1 MKYSPRAIGR
11 ICFALTIGLGFAF
24 IMIGGLLPSQAQS
37 GTPPGLVTA
46 QGRYLVRNGT
56 PFEVR
61 GMNYYPKDYA
71 WDRFWTSYTTA
82 ITQTDTEL
90 DLARALGVNTVRIFL
105 PYALFDGSDQADL
118 YLGYLEDFVDRLRAR
133 DMVAIVTLFD
143 FYASHSSTPYS
154 ATDYVTNTRHISAT
168 VNTLGPT
175 NPTVL
180 AWDIKNELD
189 RDYAGYGEAQV
200 KAWATGMISYTRG
213 LDPNHL
219 VTIGFYGAV
228 TGTLCY
234 GPAVTNTLAYSPA
247 IAAEFA
253 SAVDF
258 VSMHY
263 FLSERCFESDVQEL
277 QSLIGDKPLVLEE
290 FGLHTL
296 AAPAIPCA
304 TYPGDPHCDDPHTE
318 AEQAT
323 YYNALLSLSEAYG
336 LAGYLFWTLTDF
348 SYILPDSQESHHCQG
363 ILRNRLVDVCQV
375 TTTLDYT
382 GKPTADTVRRH
393 YDDRVAYLDLFDG
406 WVIPGT
412 DEPPSGWSDNWSQ
425 GGALL
430 RGYNPSQLL
439 WSHDAGKVAFSKF
452 VTNGTSVTGMAV
464 SPALK
469 DVNVDR
475 YPLLSGQVFSYSV
488 RDATFGSN
496 STLHV
501 GVRDGTQTVRLLAI
515 TPGATLPYTF
525 NLDLRQP
532 PAGWSGTRNFE
543 IVLELVPQGERDGYS
558 AAYELDWMA
567 IQGYEI
573 VYLPLILK
581 RTDG

>member
-1 MKYSPRAIGR
+1 MDSPWALSK
-11 ICFALTIGLGFAF
+11 ICLALVMGLGLA
-24 IMIGGLLPSQAQS
+24 IIVIVGMPLTQVHSS
-37 GTPPGLVTA
+37 TPPGLVIA
-46 QGRYLVRNGT
+46 EGHYLVRNGT

-71 WDRFWTSYTTA
+71 WDRFWISYTTA
-82 ITQTDTEL
+82 ITQINTEL
-90 DLARALGVNTVRIFL
+90 DLARALGINTVRIFVH
-105 PYALFDGSDQADL
+105 YDLFNGSNQSHLDHL
-118 YLGYLEDFVDRLRAR
+118 KDFVDRLRTR

-143 FYASHSSTPYS
+143 LYSSPPYS
-154 ATDYVTNTRHISAT
+154 DPVASQRHISAV

-175 NPTVL
+175 NPAVL
-180 AWDIKNELD
+180 AWDIKNEID
-189 RDYAGYGEAQV
+189 RDYATFGEGEV
-200 KAWATGMISYTRG
+200 KAWATEMISYTRG

-234 GPAVTNTLAYSPA
+234 GPTVTNTLAYSPA

-263 FLSERCFESDVQEL
+263 FLSERCFESDVQAL

-318 AEQAT
+318 IEQAA
-323 YYNALLSLSEAYG
+323 YYNALLSLSEAYD

-375 TTTLDYT
+375 ATTFSYAE
-382 GKPTADTVRRH
+382 KPAADTVRRH
-393 YDDRVAYLDLFDG
+393 YDNRVAYLDLFDG
-406 WVIPGT
+406 WIVPDT
-412 DEPPSGWSDNWSQ
+412 DEPPPGWSDNWSQ

-430 RGYNPSQLL
+430 RGYSPSQLL
-439 WSHDAGKVAFSKF
+439 WSHDPGKVAFSKF
-452 VTNGTSVTGMAV
+452 VTNGTSITGLAG

-475 YPLLSGQVFSYSV
+475 YPLLSGQVSSYST
-488 RDATFGSN
+488 RDITYGSH
-496 STLHV
+496 STLYV
-501 GVRDGTQTVRLLAI
+501 GVKDGTQITQLLTI
-515 TPGATLPYTF
+515 TPDATLPYTF
-525 NLDLRQP
+525 NLDLRRP
-532 PAGWSGTRNFE
+532 PAGWSGIRNFQ
-543 IVLELVPQGERDGYS
+543 IVLQLVPEDGGDGYS
-558 AAYELDWMA
+558 AAYELDWVA
-567 IQGYEI
+567 IRGYEMI
-573 VYLPLILK
+573 YLPLILK
-581 RTDG
+581 ESSL